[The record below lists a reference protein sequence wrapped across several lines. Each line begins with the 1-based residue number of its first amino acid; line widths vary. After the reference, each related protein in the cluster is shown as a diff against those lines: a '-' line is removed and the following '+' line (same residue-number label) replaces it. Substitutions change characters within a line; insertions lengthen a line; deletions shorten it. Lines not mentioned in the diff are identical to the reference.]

1 MTSMVKEKRL
11 RIFYD
16 ETALEG
22 EILIHKK
29 LKDDL
34 DIKTKAQLVVAKKRF
49 EFKVKVKAAI
59 PEDKIYGNPVDLQ
72 RMGIH
77 DNSIATI
84 RAPIE

>member
-11 RIFYD
+11 RILYD

-22 EILIHKK
+22 ELIIHKK
-29 LKDDL
+29 LKDEL
-34 DIKTKAQLVVAKKRF
+34 EIKTKAQIVVAKKRF
-49 EFKVKVKAAI
+49 EFKAKVRANI
-59 PEDKIYGNPVDLQ
+59 PEDKIYGNPEDLQ
-72 RMGIH
+72 SKGIH

>member
-1 MTSMVKEKRL
+1 MVKEKRL
-11 RIFYD
+11 RILYD
-16 ETALEG
+16 ETALAG

-49 EFKVKVKAAI
+49 EFKVKVKAGI
-59 PEDKIYGNPVDLQ
+59 PEDKIFGNPEDLKS
-72 RMGIH
+72 MGIH
-77 DNSIATI
+77 DNSITTI

>member
-1 MTSMVKEKRL
+1 MVKEKRL
-11 RIFYD
+11 RILFD

-22 EILIHKK
+22 EIFIHKN
-29 LKDDL
+29 LKDEL

-49 EFKVKVKAAI
+49 EFKVKIKATI
-59 PEDKIYGNPVDLQ
+59 PEDKIYGNPADLQ
-72 RMGIH
+72 SKGIH